1 MEVPQG
7 KDMPCLRTAFSHLL
21 SFSNKPFAKEGRA
34 NIFDVDPLRLV
45 IIDSNNF
52 EIKNNNNYT
61 KQSFHCP
68 WSQPD
73 SVEFKNDSFLS
84 KKSLEKYILD
94 EHS

>member
-1 MEVPQG
+1 MLNELVKCQVQFFCRIENMEVPQG

-52 EIKNNNNYT
+52 EIKNNGRAKERRY
-61 KQSFHCP
+61 
-68 WSQPD
+68 
-73 SVEFKNDSFLS
+73 
-84 KKSLEKYILD
+84 
-94 EHS
+94 